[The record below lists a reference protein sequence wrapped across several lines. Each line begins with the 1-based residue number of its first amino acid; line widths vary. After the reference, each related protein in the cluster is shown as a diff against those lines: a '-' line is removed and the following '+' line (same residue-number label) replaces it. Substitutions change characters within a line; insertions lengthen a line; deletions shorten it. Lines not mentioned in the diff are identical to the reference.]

1 MSRGARQLR
10 VDWPA
15 CKAHGVCAELVPEL
29 IRLDEWGYP
38 LIAHGAVPADVQSHA
53 QRAVSACPTM
63 ALVLVDTPEAEEA
76 SRRRRR

>member
-1 MSRGARQLR
+1 MSKARQLR

-29 IRLDEWGYP
+29 ITLDEWGYP
-38 LIAHGAVPADVQSHA
+38 LVAGGAVPREVQAHA

-63 ALVLVDTPEAEEA
+63 ALALTEVPEEQEL
-76 SRRRRR
+76 RRRRR